1 MAQAGLLNIIFKG
14 DLHMAQIVNVFLDK
28 IGVYL
33 PPKEVA
39 Q

>member
-1 MAQAGLLNIIFKG
+1 LAEACLLNISLKG
-14 DLHMAQIVNVFLDK
+14 DLHMGQIVNVFLDK

-39 Q
+39 K